1 MFEKLHKPYIV
12 YHTITEQ
19 NANVVGDLLSN
30 ACKQGLIADYFQIHQ
45 EFKIKAFL
53 CDCKTLQDRYIVDAT
68 KDIARFGLW
77 HMDREDYVPIHK
89 KENYVVS
96 VDETCSL
103 RSDVSYINDIRLGD
117 SNSYIIEVLCNN
129 ASDDFLA
136 YLQAY
141 NIAYIF
147 AGNDTID
154 YALAMHKLKT
164 LFDIDVLLLEDNG
177 EVGMAL
183 IEQGYVDEYSLVMP
197 SQSDRSIVP
206 DYLARM
212 AYEFV
217 EHRQLT
223 GSKWLYM
230 AKDATNAIFKRN
242 NNAKCTSEAEVS
254 SHDSESAITIDSPHD
269 VLKYAILKEC
279 RALGYDAFEE
289 YRGKDWR
296 ADVYVEANGQK
307 FAFEVQVTHQSLRK
321 TYERQAKYNRDGVI
335 CCWLFER
342 ESRNMKKEFEE
353 LPLFK
358 FCQISNSDFEVSLK
372 GRKKLPLADFVRDFL
387 NKRIRFC
394 QHIKRSSIVDVKFLR
409 MNCHKCGAENYI
421 YHIWPLKSVCNA
433 ELNYEDDLWVSDKFM
448 FHPDIVRK
456 VKEYVNSDSGKH
468 LPMGEIKERYSG
480 MVGHSYMSFGC
491 CKCDAIFGDYYVK
504 EAILFSS
511 TYSEDVVDR
520 MEIEVNAEETMQEIF
535 PHWCHPGDLDFCE

>member
-19 NANVVGDLLSN
+19 NGNVVRDLFSN
-30 ACKQGLIADYFQIHQ
+30 ACKQELIADYFQIHQ
-45 EFKIKAFL
+45 AFKIKAFL

-77 HMDREDYVPIHK
+77 HMDREDYMPTHK
-89 KENYVVS
+89 KDNYVVS
-96 VDETCSL
+96 IDETCSL
-103 RSDVSYINDIRLGD
+103 RSDLPYINDIRLGN

-129 ASDDFLA
+129 ASDEFLA

-147 AGNDTID
+147 AGDDTID

-164 LFDIDVLLLEDNG
+164 LFDIDVLLLEGNR
-177 EVGMAL
+177 EVGMAF
-183 IEQGYVDEYSLVMP
+183 IELGYVDELSLIMP
-197 SQSDRSIVP
+197 LQSDELFVP

-212 AYEFV
+212 VYGIV
-217 EHRQLT
+217 EHRQLPC
-223 GSKWLYM
+223 SKWLYL

-242 NNAKCTSEAEVS
+242 NNAIYTRKPELCSY
-254 SHDSESAITIDSPHD
+254 DSESDITIGSPHD
-269 VLKYAILKEC
+269 ALKYAILKEC
-279 RALGYDAFEE
+279 KALGFDAFVE
-289 YRGKDWR
+289 YRGKGWR

-307 FAFEVQVTHQSLRK
+307 FAFEVQVTPQSLRK
-321 TYERQAKYNRDGVI
+321 THERQAKYNRDEVI
-335 CCWLFER
+335 CYWLFER

-358 FCQISNSDFEVSLK
+358 FCLTSNGDFEVSLK

-421 YHIWPLKSVCNA
+421 YHIWPLKSACNA
-433 ELNYEDDLWVSDKFM
+433 ELNYDDNLWVSDKFM

-456 VKEYVNSDSGKH
+456 VKEYVNSDLGKH
-468 LPMGEIKERYSG
+468 LPMGEIKERDSG
-480 MVGHSYMSFGC
+480 VEGHSYMSFGC

-504 EAILFSS
+504 EAILFSR
-511 TYSEDVVDR
+511 TNSEDVVDR
-520 MEIEVNAEETMQEIF
+520 MEIEVDAEETMQEIF

>member
-1 MFEKLHKPYIV
+1 MSEKLQKPYIV
-12 YHTITEQ
+12 YHSIVSQ
-19 NANVVGDLLSN
+19 NGHIVDDLALN
-30 ACKQGLIADYFQIHQ
+30 TYPQEIIADYFQIHQ
-45 EFKIKAFL
+45 EFQTKAFL
-53 CDCKTLQDRYIVDAT
+53 CGSKILQDRYIVNAT
-68 KDIARFGLW
+68 EDVSRFGLW
-77 HMDREDYVPIHK
+77 HMGREDYLPTHK
-89 KENYVVS
+89 NDYYVVS
-96 VDETCSL
+96 IDTSYSI
-103 RSDVSYINDIRLGD
+103 RSDLSYINDIRLGN
-117 SNSYIIEVLCNN
+117 SNPYIIEVLCKN
-129 ASDDFLA
+129 APDEFLA

-147 AGNDTID
+147 AGDDTID

-242 NNAKCTSEAEVS
+242 NNAKCTNEAEVS

-269 VLKYAILKEC
+269 ALKYAILKEC

-296 ADVYVEANGQK
+296 ADVYVEANDRK
-307 FAFEVQVTHQSLRK
+307 YAFEVQVTPQSLRK
-321 TYERQAKYNRDGVI
+321 TYERQAKYIRDGI
-335 CCWLFER
+335 TCCWLFER
-342 ESRNMKKEFEE
+342 ESRNMREEFEE

-358 FCQISNSDFEVSLK
+358 FIQTPNGEFEVSLK
-372 GRKKLPLADFVRDFL
+372 GRKTLSLMDFVEDFI
-387 NKRIRFC
+387 NNRIRFC
-394 QHIKRSSIVDVKFLR
+394 QHIKRSPIIDVKFIQ
-409 MNCHKCGAENYI
+409 MDCHKCGAKNYI
-421 YHIWPLKSVCNA
+421 YNIWPLRSTCNA
-433 ELNYEDDLWVSDKFM
+433 ELNYDDNLWVSDKFI
-448 FHPDIVRK
+448 FHPEIVEK
-456 VKEYVNSDSGKH
+456 VKEYVNSDRGKH

-491 CKCDAIFGDYYVK
+491 CKCDAIFGDFYVR
-504 EAILFSS
+504 EAIIDSW
-511 TYSEDVVDR
+511 YYEEDIVDHL
-520 MEIEVNAEETMQEIF
+520 EIEVNASETMQEEL